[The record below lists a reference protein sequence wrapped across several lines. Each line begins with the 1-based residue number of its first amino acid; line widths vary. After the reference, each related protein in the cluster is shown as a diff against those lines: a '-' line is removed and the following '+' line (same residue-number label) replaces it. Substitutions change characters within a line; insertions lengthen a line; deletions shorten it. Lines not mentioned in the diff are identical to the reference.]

1 MAAHYILNPLFYMAK
16 HKPLCL
22 VMTLLVIVGGL
33 NWGLVGLGSFLGM
46 NLNVVNL
53 ILGSIP
59 TLENVVYLL
68 VGASAVA
75 SAVMLSSCK
84 ECACE
89 NK

>member
-1 MAAHYILNPLFYMAK
+1 MAK

-22 VMTLLVIVGGL
+22 VVTLLVIVGGL

-53 ILGSIP
+53 ILGSLSS
-59 TLENVVYLL
+59 TVENVVYLL

-84 ECACE
+84 DCACE
-89 NK
+89 KK